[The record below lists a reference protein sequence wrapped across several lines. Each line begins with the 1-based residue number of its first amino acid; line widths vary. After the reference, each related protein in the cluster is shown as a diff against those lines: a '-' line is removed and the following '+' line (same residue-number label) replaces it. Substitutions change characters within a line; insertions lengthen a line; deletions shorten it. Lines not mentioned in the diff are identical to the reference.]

1 MIIMSKF
8 KKRISK
14 THPSSL
20 QNALV
25 IGAGFGFLQAIT
37 EIYQTVFLIEANR
50 PEFKTK
56 NLIYKETYE
65 DLHLLVDVSTIFFDL
80 SKINDINL
88 VSPVFTR
95 WKSLV
100 VVEGNDPIG
109 RDFTQSLYH
118 HGWRCTS
125 LQGFFHVW
133 ELK

>member
-8 KKRISK
+8 AKRISK
-14 THPSSL
+14 IHPHSL

-25 IGAGFGFLQAIT
+25 IGRGFGFLEVIT
-37 EIYQTVFLIEANR
+37 GTYQTVFLIDADR
-50 PEFKTK
+50 PDIKTK
-56 NLIYKETYE
+56 NLVFKENYD

-80 SKINDINL
+80 AKINDINL
-88 VSPVFTR
+88 TAPVFTR

-100 VVEGNDPIG
+100 IVEGNEPIG
-109 RDFTQSLYH
+109 REFTQSLYH

-125 LQGFFHVW
+125 QQGFFHVW